1 MKRVLKQ
8 HLPQKICPSC
18 NRPFHWRKKWGKDWE
33 NVKYCSQRCKRA
45 AHSSSGQLAVATA
58 VPANLCAAG
67 SVEDEF

>member
-1 MKRVLKQ
+1 MAHKKL
-8 HLPQKICPSC
+8 HLPEKTCEHCQ
-18 NRPFHWRKKWGKDWE
+18 RPFCWRRKWARDWE

-45 AHSSSGQLAVATA
+45 AHSSSGQLAVATG